1 MNNLASSNSNSLLNT
16 DPKTSSVVATQS
28 PLDTTEQKSVITA
41 RASDSALSSGNGLK
55 GEYYDNKDFTNL
67 KLTRTDAAVNFD
79 WGSGSPATS
88 VGADTFSVRWT
99 GQVEAKYS
107 ETYTFYTTADDGV
120 RLSVNGQQIINNF
133 VNQRPTES
141 SGTIALVAGQKY
153 DIKMEYYEDRYEG
166 VAKLAWSSSS
176 QTKEIISKSQL
187 YSEAP
192 TAPTAP
198 VGTGTGLKGEYY
210 DNKDFTNLKL
220 TRTDAAVNF
229 DWGSGSPATSIGA
242 DTFSVRWTGQVEAK
256 YSETYTFYTTADD
269 GVRLSVNGQQ
279 IINNF
284 VNQRPTESSGT
295 IALV

>member
-1 MNNLASSNSNSLLNT
+1 MNNLVSPNSNTLL
-16 DPKTSSVVATQS
+16 DPNATSSVVATQS
-28 PLDTTEQKSVITA
+28 PLDTTEQKSVVTA

-79 WGSGSPATS
+79 WGSGSPAAS

-141 SGTIALVAGQKY
+141 SGTITLVAGQKY

-176 QTKEIISKSQL
+176 QTKEIIPQSQL
-187 YSEAP
+187 YSAP
-192 TAPTAP
+192 PTAP
-198 VGTGTGLKGEYY
+198 VGTGKGLKGEYY

-229 DWGSGSPATSIGA
+229 DWGSGSPAASVGA
-242 DTFSVRWTGQVEAK
+242 DTF
-256 YSETYTFYTTADD
+256 
-269 GVRLSVNGQQ
+269 
-279 IINNF
+279 
-284 VNQRPTESSGT
+284 
-295 IALV
+295 